1 MFPCRDYQCSGL
13 RMISNTA
20 HRTSRF
26 KEKIKIQISCKIL
39 HVIVSNFRHL
49 HTQWKLLFCQILNSI
64 IWNFKNKYGGIKD
77 INNSHLLLV
86 QCSYFQCNKL
96 KFHIHNWIQVQYCKS
111 TFICVQENFSRFTR
125 ALSMQIFLVMNQQ
138 LNACLWYIYFQILYT
153 LITKIN
159 RCKPVYL
166 Q

>member
-77 INNSHLLLV
+77 LNNSQVLLF
-86 QCSYFQCNKL
+86 SINL
-96 KFHIHNWIQVQYCKS
+96 KFTFTIGYRYNTVNQLLFVCKKIS
-111 TFICVQENFSRFTR
+111 QGSQER
-125 ALSMQIFLVMNQQ
+125 
-138 LNACLWYIYFQILYT
+138 C
-153 LITKIN
+153 
-159 RCKPVYL
+159 RCKFSSSWTSN
-166 Q
+166 

>member
-77 INNSHLLLV
+77 LNNSQVLLF
-86 QCSYFQCNKL
+86 SINL
-96 KFHIHNWIQVQYCKS
+96 KF
-111 TFICVQENFSRFTR
+111 TFTIGYRYNTVNPLLFVSKKISRGSQER
-125 ALSMQIFLVMNQQ
+125 
-138 LNACLWYIYFQILYT
+138 C
-153 LITKIN
+153 
-159 RCKPVYL
+159 RCKFSSSWTSN
-166 Q
+166 